1 MYNIQNDIQVPF
13 TTALL
18 NQCHNPFKN
27 NNVKK
32 LMLCNGKESKHQ
44 NLVSGWSE
52 EGVVDMQNSEFV
64 TEPDQCKLNFENDT
78 EKDRLQ
84 EMIENLNALNFIKY
98 PVILNYLAHQQII
111 YKSNLINA
119 GKTTA
124 EHICNE
130 ILDGLILIT
139 KE

>member
-98 PVILNYLAHQQII
+98 QTHSCPKKFWNCEKDVSEFELHRYIM
-111 YKSNLINA
+111 
-119 GKTTA
+119 
-124 EHICNE
+124 
-130 ILDGLILIT
+130 
-139 KE
+139 